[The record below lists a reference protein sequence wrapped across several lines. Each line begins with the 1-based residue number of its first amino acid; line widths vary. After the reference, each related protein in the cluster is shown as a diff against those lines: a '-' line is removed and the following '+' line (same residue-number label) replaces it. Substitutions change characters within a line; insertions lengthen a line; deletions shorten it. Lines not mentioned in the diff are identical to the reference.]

1 MPSPRRFYI
10 CTLCFLGLLV
20 ATCDR
25 VNIAVAAPS
34 IMRERGWNTG
44 QMGLALSAFYAGYVA
59 FMVPSGI
66 WTDRFGPKRSFAW
79 GVSWWSTFTALT
91 PVASA
96 LTGLCTVRALMG
108 AGESATIP
116 SIGAMLARWFAPRE
130 YSRASAL
137 AWSGGYAG
145 SVLAFPVASVILSGW
160 GWRAIFYVF
169 AGLGLLWLVLWWRI
183 ASDGVDSGSTSEN
196 VEIGGTASTGSPIQ
210 PPRTIPWK
218 QILSSPAAWAI
229 FLLHFSSNWFTYFLM
244 SWLPTYLR
252 LSRHFSITNMAI
264 GSALPFTCALVGTN
278 VWGTCI
284 DWLSVNH
291 DRTRVNKFFL
301 LLFFG
306 AAIILI
312 SLHWVSSPLGVVFLL
327 CLAALLMTGATPVFA
342 SGALDLMPNSA
353 GTFAGMQNTVANLSG
368 VLAPAMTGY
377 LAAKIGWAAA
387 FAATA
392 SACCLGIVAYAIMG
406 SATPIVAR
414 NAGNEPGRD

>member
-10 CTLCFLGLLV
+10 CVLCFLGLLI

-25 VNIAVAAPS
+25 VNISVAAPS
-34 IMRERGWNTG
+34 IMREHGWNTG
-44 QMGLALSAFYAGYVA
+44 QMGLALSAFYVGYVA

-79 GVSWWSTFTALT
+79 GVSWWSIFTALT

-96 LTGLCTVRALMG
+96 LTGLSAVRTLMG

-116 SIGAMLARWFAPRE
+116 SIGAMLARWFPPRE

-145 SVLAFPVASVILSGW
+145 SVLAFPLASVILSGW

-169 AGLGLLWLVLWWRI
+169 AGLGLLWLALWWRI
-183 ASDGVDSGSTSEN
+183 ASDGVNAGSIPVN
-196 VEIGGTASTGSPIQ
+196 VESDGTTWKLILAS
-210 PPRTIPWK
+210 PP
-218 QILSSPAAWAI
+218 AWAV

-252 LSRHFSITNMAI
+252 LSRHFSITNMAV
-264 GSALPFTCALVGTN
+264 GSALPFVCALVGTN
-278 VWGTCI
+278 VWGICI

-291 DRTRVNKFFL
+291 HRTRVNKFFL
-301 LLFFG
+301 LFFVG

-312 SLHWVSSPLGVVFLL
+312 LLQWVSSPIAVVFLL

-342 SGALDLMPNSA
+342 SGALDLMPSAA

-368 VLAPAMTGY
+368 VLAPMITGY
-377 LAAKIGWAAA
+377 IAARFSWAAA
-387 FAATA
+387 FTATA
-392 SACCLGIVAYAIMG
+392 GACCVGIVAYALMG
-406 SATPIVAR
+406 SATPIREIDQRRAAKQMQFLAPNR
-414 NAGNEPGRD
+414 PSD